1 MAVEQV
7 EHQEAPLEPDA
18 GVAHTERT
26 FIAKF
31 LMGAV
36 RFYQRFISPTMPP
49 SCRYYPTCSEYTL
62 QAIAKYGAL
71 KGTWLGIK
79 RISRCH
85 PFHPGGYDPVP

>member
-1 MAVEQV
+1 MADEQG
-7 EHQEAPLEPDA
+7 EYQEIALEPYSKTA
-18 GVAHTERT
+18 SIQHTLLD
-26 FIAKF
+26 KF

-49 SCRYYPTCSEYTL
+49 SCRFYPTCSEYTL

-71 KGTWLGIK
+71 KGTWLGVK
-79 RISRCH
+79 RIGRCH